1 MLRSAKSGACMKT
14 WQIVLLVA
22 AMLFGG
28 SYVGRDSIVR
38 ILDQHFYEPT
48 LAVCVATARLLA
60 PERLDIELRSFC
72 NVSMIT
78 LVAKLDGQDT
88 QTSD

>member
-1 MLRSAKSGACMKT
+1 MKI
-14 WQIVLLVA
+14 WQIVLVVL
-22 AMLFGG
+22 AMLLGG
-28 SYVGRDSIVR
+28 GYLARDSIVR
-38 ILDQHFYEPT
+38 ILDAHFYEPT
-48 LAVCVATARLLA
+48 LAVCVATTRLLA

-78 LVAKLDGQDT
+78 WVAKLDDQAT

>member
-1 MLRSAKSGACMKT
+1 MKT
-14 WQIVLLVA
+14 WQIVLLVV
-22 AMLFGG
+22 AMLLGG

-38 ILDQHFYEPT
+38 ILDAHFYEPT
-48 LAVCVATARLLA
+48 LAVCVATTRLLA

-72 NVSMIT
+72 NVSMIAW
-78 LVAKLDGQDT
+78 VANLDDQGS

>member
-1 MLRSAKSGACMKT
+1 MKT
-14 WQIVLLVA
+14 WQIVLVVV
-22 AMLFGG
+22 AMLLGG

-48 LAVCVATARLLA
+48 LAVCVATTRLLA
-60 PERLDIELRSFC
+60 PGRLDIELRSFC

-78 LVAKLDGQDT
+78 LVANLDEQDT